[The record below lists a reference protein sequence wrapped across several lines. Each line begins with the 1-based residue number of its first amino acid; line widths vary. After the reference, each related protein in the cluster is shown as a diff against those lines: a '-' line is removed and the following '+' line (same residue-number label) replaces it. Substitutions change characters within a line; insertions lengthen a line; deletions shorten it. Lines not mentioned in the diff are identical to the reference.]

1 MTTRH
6 TRRAVLGVGAGA
18 AMYGLAGCLGRT
30 RTANAG
36 SGKLAAQASF
46 FVVGD
51 FTRQVVGDAATANT
65 LVPVGQHGHG
75 WEPGPDVQREVLTAD
90 AFVYVMAGFQ
100 PWADDIRRSIRE
112 DDADVNVVAAS
123 RDIELLDGPRDGHEG
138 SEHDEHE
145 GGSETGEHNDTD
157 EHGGS
162 HEKSG
167 GDHAAEN
174 ASEDESD
181 GEGNVH
187 AAHGE
192 KDPHFWLD
200 PRRAKRAVENVRA
213 GLAAADESNSEAY
226 RKNAAAYAKRIDDL
240 DRAFRSRLRGTP
252 KDVILVAGHNAYQYL
267 SERYGFE
274 IEALTGVSPDDAPTP
289 RDISHAQAVI
299 EEHDVTHVLAPVL
312 ESNRAATQLVRETDA
327 TGVLPV
333 TALPGAVEAW
343 TRKDWGYIEVMRNV
357 NLPSL
362 ATALGADTQENR

>member
-18 AMYGLAGCLGRT
+18 AMYGIAGCLGRT

-100 PWADDIRRSIRE
+100 PWADDIRKSIRE
-112 DDADVNVVAAS
+112 DDADVSLVAA
-123 RDIELLDGPRDGHEG
+123 REDIELLDGPEDGHEG

-145 GGSETGEHNDTD
+145 
-157 EHGGS
+157 
-162 HEKSG
+162 SG
-167 GDHAAEN
+167 G
-174 ASEDESD
+174 
-181 GEGNVH
+181 EGKAH

-200 PRRAKRAVENVRA
+200 PRRAKRTVENVRA

-240 DRAFRSRLRGTP
+240 DRAFRSRLRGAP
-252 KDVILVAGHNAYQYL
+252 KGVILVAGHNAYQYL
-267 SERYGFE
+267 GERYGFE
-274 IEALTGVSPDDAPTP
+274 IEALTGLSPDDAPTP

-327 TGVLPV
+327 TSVLPV

-362 ATALGADTQENR
+362 ATALGADTPENR